1 MEEKEIDR
9 IERHENDN
17 DEGATWSMSSN
28 GGISRSSHDDG
39 IIFQSKFIFKII
51 LNMLLIEYRSF
62 GVKDWLIEYKYV
74 FFLLD
79 DLERK

>member
-1 MEEKEIDR
+1 MEKLFSVRYKLIIMEEKEIDR

-39 IIFQSKFIFKII
+39 IIFQSKFIFQ
-51 LNMLLIEYRSF
+51 NCF
-62 GVKDWLIEYKYV
+62 KYAGN
-74 FFLLD
+74 
-79 DLERK
+79 